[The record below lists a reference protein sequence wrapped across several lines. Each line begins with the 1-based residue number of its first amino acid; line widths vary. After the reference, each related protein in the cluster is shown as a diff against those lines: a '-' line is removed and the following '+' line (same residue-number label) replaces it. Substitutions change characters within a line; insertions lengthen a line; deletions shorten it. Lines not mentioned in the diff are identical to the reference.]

1 MMKFWSMDIKVDQ
14 RTIIVFDLDDTLY
27 NEIEFLK
34 SAYLEIAQKLEKDSF
49 LRLYAKMFSL
59 YRSKQDVFNFLSERY
74 KVPKSGLISDYRGHK
89 PKIKLFDGVLI
100 ILENIQRNE
109 GKIGLI
115 TDGRTQTQTS
125 KIEALGLLPY
135 LDHIII
141 SEELGT
147 EKPDPNNY
155 KVMES
160 TFGKG
165 SYYYI
170 ADNLRK
176 DFVTPN
182 ALGWNTIG
190 VIDNGL
196 SIHSD
201 SHLYMKAKY
210 EPKNY
215 ITSIGELK
223 ITR

>member
-1 MMKFWSMDIKVDQ
+1 MDIKVDQ

-34 SAYLEIAQKLEKDSF
+34 SAYLEIARKLEKDNF
-49 LRLYAKMFSL
+49 LPLYAKMFSL
-59 YRSKQDVFNFLSERY
+59 HRSKQDVFNFISEHY
-74 KVPKSGLISDYRGHK
+74 KVPKSGLISDYRAHR
-89 PKIKLFDGVLI
+89 PIIKLFDGVLTV
-100 ILENIQRNE
+100 LENIKRNN

-135 LDHIII
+135 LDHITI

-147 EKPDPNNY
+147 EKPHPDNY
-155 KVMES
+155 KIMET
-160 TFGKG
+160 TFGAG

-170 ADNLRK
+170 ADNLKK
-176 DFVTPN
+176 DFITPN

-196 SIHSD
+196 NIHSD
-201 SHLYMKAKY
+201 SYLYMEAKH
-210 EPKNY
+210 EPKRY
-215 ITSIGELK
+215 ITTINQLK
-223 ITR
+223 ITN